1 MDFLFYN
8 PLPILLYM
16 QIELVYQ
23 DPHLAIIHKPA
34 GIDAQLIT
42 EQHNN
47 WHLTHRLDKRVSGL
61 MIVAKTK
68 AALSLINEL
77 LSNGKIEKKYT
88 AIVANKP
95 TEDAATLTHWLVKNS
110 IQKKSIAFKKE
121 VAHSK
126 KAMLTYQLLQS
137 SEKYHLLAI
146 SLLTGRF
153 HQIRA
158 QLAAI
163 GSPIV
168 GDIKYGYKRS
178 STDGSIFLHAT
189 SLKFTHPITKEA
201 INIQL
206 PLPAI
211 WQKFGFENASII

>member
-1 MDFLFYN
+1 
-8 PLPILLYM
+8 M
-16 QIELVYQ
+16 QTELVYE
-23 DPHLAIIHKPA
+23 DEYLAIIHKPA
-34 GIDAQLIT
+34 GIDVQSIVNENSTWL
-42 EQHNN
+42 
-47 WHLTHRLDKRVSGL
+47 LTHRLDKRVSGL

-88 AIVANKP
+88 TIVANKP
-95 TEDAATLTHWLVKNS
+95 TEISATLTHWLVKNS
-110 IQKKSIAFKKE
+110 VQKKSIAFKKE

-126 KAMLTYQLLQS
+126 KAMLTYQLIQS

-146 SLLTGRF
+146 SLHTGRF

-178 STDGSIFLHAT
+178 SIDGSIFLHAT
-189 SLKFTHPITKEA
+189 SLKFIHPFSQEA
-201 INIQL
+201 IHVEL
-206 PLPAI
+206 PLPTI
-211 WQKFGFENASII
+211 WQKFGFENKV